1 MKPSQIVVI
10 EDNPADVC
18 LIKIA
23 IKEKGISALLT
34 HFENGTE
41 AVRILCEPAEDNA
54 LIPDAILLDLNTPRT
69 DGFDALAQLK
79 QEPRLSQV
87 PIAVLTSSRTR
98 SDKQRAA
105 LLGARY
111 VEKPSELK
119 DFLASVG
126 DAVEQMLASPGGGGV
141 NGMSMVN

>member
-1 MKPSQIVVI
+1 MKPTQIVLI

-23 IKEKGISALLT
+23 IKEKGISASLT
-34 HFENGTE
+34 HFEDGVE
-41 AVRILCEPAEDNA
+41 AVRVLCGTAEENA

-79 QEPRLSQV
+79 QKARLSQV
-87 PIAVLTSSRTR
+87 PIAVLTSSRAR

-119 DFLASVG
+119 DFLTSVG
-126 DAVEQMLASPGGGGV
+126 NAVEEMLTAH
-141 NGMSMVN
+141 